1 MVGKS
6 KPANKAGKWR
16 MSLIKEQAWCVPCI
30 LNFTPNRSATEVH
43 HPVSGNKRTGKTMG
57 LCGWHHRGINEGA
70 MFRQDMQK
78 MFGASLAHG
87 SREFVRV
94 WGSEDVL
101 VQLQNQLIDI
111 WVETGGWDQYN
122 LPRDVQYEIRKQW
135 QTLQGLR

>member
-1 MVGKS
+1 
-6 KPANKAGKWR
+6 
-16 MSLIKEQAWCVPCI
+16 
-30 LNFTPNRSATEVH
+30 
-43 HPVSGNKRTGKTMG
+43 
-57 LCGWHHRGINEGA
+57 